1 MRVVGNPSS
10 PPLSLADIMPWA
22 VPPLRLGRGW
32 IVAPEAVTLRAR
44 WDRLVRAEPDEREA
58 LFEPTRSRS
67 LRSAVAQLPGHPAPD
82 GRLLSESGPCPEPVR
97 VAAGGPF
104 DRQWLIPDPRLI
116 DAARPELWRVADD
129 TRQLYAIEH
138 PEGLAYTALLPAGL
152 PGRIR
157 PLYRRPGGLDPN
169 LAPGLLDHLCQRL
182 GLPVAPEDVLAW
194 TAVFGAPDVVLTAD
208 AALWT
213 EGVALGRQVLW
224 LHTYGSRC
232 GTGSPPRMPGGQ
244 RPYVRAPIPALPA
257 SLDYDPDEQALH
269 LGTGVVS
276 PVPAS
281 AWPALQPWCERRF
294 APGSPGS
301 PGWPRSRTSELL
313 ELVTVVALLDGLTA
327 HRGALAAR
335 ADDAEPIAP
344 AELHAAGVLPVP
356 GSARRPA
363 SVLDFHEEGPDGQFA
378 LL

>member
-10 PPLSLADIMPWA
+10 LPLSLADIMPWA

-32 IVAPEAVTLRAR
+32 IVAPEAATLRAR
-44 WDRLVRAEPDEREA
+44 WDRLVRAEPGERDA

-67 LRSAVAQLPGHPAPD
+67 LRSAVAQLPGHPAPA

-129 TRQLYAIEH
+129 TRQLYAIEQ
-138 PEGLAYTALLPAGL
+138 PEGFAYTALLPAGL

-169 LAPGLLDHLCQRL
+169 LAPGLLDHLSRRL
-182 GLPVAPEDVLAW
+182 GVPVAPEDVLAW
-194 TAVFGAPDVVLTAD
+194 TAVFGVADVVLTAD
-208 AALWT
+208 PGLWA
-213 EGVALGRQVLW
+213 EGVALGRNVLW
-224 LHTYGSRC
+224 LHTYGARC
-232 GTGSPPRMPGGQ
+232 GTGQPRMPGGQ
-244 RPYVRAPIPALPA
+244 RPYVRAAIPDRPA
-257 SLDYDPDEQALH
+257 SADYDPEEQALR

-276 PVPAS
+276 PVPPS
-281 AWPALQPWCERRF
+281 AWPALESWCGRRL
-294 APGSPGS
+294 APDWPGP

-313 ELVTVVALLDGLTA
+313 ELVTVVALLDALTA
-327 HRGALAAR
+327 QRGALAAR
-335 ADDAEPIAP
+335 ACGAEPIGAD
-344 AELHAAGVLPVP
+344 ELRAAGVLPVP
-356 GSARRPA
+356 GAARRPA